1 MEFGNGAFG
10 RYLGDEHG
18 ALVKG
23 ISAFRKHRVRT
34 QGDGASY
41 EPGRGS
47 SPECDQAGAL
57 ILGFPAPRNVRYKFL
72 LFISHS
78 VCCMALCYS
87 RPD

>member
-34 QGDGASY
+34 QGEGASY

-47 SPECDQAGAL
+47 LLEGNHAGAL
-57 ILGFPAPRNVRYKFL
+57 ILGFPKL
-72 LFISHS
+72 
-78 VCCMALCYS
+78 
-87 RPD
+87 